1 MGNLDLIQEGNLLLL
16 INWVVETFRR
26 KETRMARKEIRTDGL
41 FDLNKKI

>member
-16 INWVVETFRR
+16 RKWLVETFRR

-41 FDLNKKI
+41 FDFNKKM